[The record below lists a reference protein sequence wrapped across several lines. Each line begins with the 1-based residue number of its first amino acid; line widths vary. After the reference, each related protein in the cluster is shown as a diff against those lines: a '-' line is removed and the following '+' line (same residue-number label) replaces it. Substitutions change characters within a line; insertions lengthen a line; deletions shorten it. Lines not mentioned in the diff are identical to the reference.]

1 MCKMLYIFEKDKRM
15 DAKTEIIPTARDVGY
30 IENLQSVQ
38 NNILF
43 HTCMIILKVKFIS
56 LLISLLIYSRFIIL
70 F

>member
-56 LLISLLIYSRFIIL
+56 L
-70 F
+70 

>member
-43 HTCMIILKVKFIS
+43 HTCMIIIKAMQILTVK
-56 LLISLLIYSRFIIL
+56 IL
-70 F
+70 VSQ